1 MEASFKQQLT
11 ADEALPSAVGR
22 AARAF
27 WLGRVDYDEAQ
38 ALQKWCVAE
47 RQAGRIP
54 DTLLL
59 LEHPPTYTIGRSG
72 GEQHLLVSEAEIV
85 AAGGSVHRVDRG
97 GDITYH
103 GPGQLVGYPILDLN
117 DHYRDAHRYLRELEE
132 VLIRLVAEHGLT
144 GGRIEGLSGVWLK
157 DEKVAALGV
166 HLSRWVTSHGFALNV
181 TTDLKDFDRIVP
193 CGIRDHGVTSLERV
207 LGRAL
212 PLEAVAERA
221 AFHLAELFALD
232 LADGLVATTPPRLMT
247 EDATRG

>member
-1 MEASFKQQLT
+1 MEASFKQGLT
-11 ADEALPSAVGR
+11 PDEGVPSVLR
-22 AARAF
+22 RPARAF
-27 WLGRVDYDEAQ
+27 WLGRVGYDEAQ
-38 ALQKWCVAE
+38 ALQKWCVAA

-72 GEQHLLVSEAEIV
+72 GEEHLLVSEAEIV

-117 DHYRDAHRYLRELEE
+117 DHYRDAHRYLRDLEE
-132 VLIRLVAEHGLT
+132 GLIRLVAEWGLT
-144 GGRIEGLSGVWLK
+144 GGRIEGLSGVWLER
-157 DEKVAALGV
+157 DKVAALGV
-166 HLSRWVTSHGFALNV
+166 HLARWVTSHGFALNV
-181 TTDLKDFDRIVP
+181 TTALEDFDRIVP

-212 PLEAVAERA
+212 PLETVAERA
-221 AFHLAELFALD
+221 AVHLAEIFNLEFR
-232 LADGLVATTPPRLMT
+232 DGLVTTTPALIMT

>member
-11 ADEALPSAVGR
+11 AYEALPSCTRR

-27 WLGRVDYDEAQ
+27 WLGRVRYEEAQ
-38 ALQKWCVAE
+38 ALQKWCVAA

-117 DHYRDAHRYLRELEE
+117 DHCRDAHRYLRDLEE
-132 VLIRLVAEHGLT
+132 GLIRLVAEWGLT
-144 GGRIEGLSGVWLK
+144 GQRIEGLSGVWLGN
-157 DEKVAALGV
+157 EKVAALGV

-212 PLEAVAERA
+212 PLETLAERA
-221 AFHLAELFALD
+221 AVHLAELFGLE
-232 LADGLVATTPPRLMT
+232 LADGVVATTPDRLMT
-247 EDATRG
+247 EDASRG

>member
-1 MEASFKQQLT
+1 MEASIKQRLT
-11 ADEALPSAVGR
+11 TDEARPSL
-22 AARAF
+22 ARRPACAF
-27 WLGRVDYDEAQ
+27 WLGRVGYDEAQ

-72 GEQHLLVSEAEIV
+72 GEEHLLVSEEQVV

-97 GDITYH
+97 GDITCH

-117 DHYRDAHRYLRELEE
+117 DHYRDAHRYLRDLEE
-132 VLIRLVAEHGLT
+132 ALIRLVAEHGLA
-144 GGRIEGLSGVWLK
+144 GGRIEGLSGVWLGN
-157 DEKVAALGV
+157 EKVAALGV

-181 TTDLKDFDRIVP
+181 TTDLSYFDRIVP
-193 CGIRDHGVTSLERV
+193 CGIRNHGVTSLERV

-212 PLEAVAERA
+212 PLDTVAARA

-232 LADGLVATTPPRLMT
+232 LADGLVATTPARLMT